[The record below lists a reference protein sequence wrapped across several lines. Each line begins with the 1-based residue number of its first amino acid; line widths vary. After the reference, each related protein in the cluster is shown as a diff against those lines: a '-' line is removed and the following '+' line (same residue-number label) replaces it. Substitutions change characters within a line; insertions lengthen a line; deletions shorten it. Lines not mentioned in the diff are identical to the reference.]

1 MLKKTTKKKTGSAET
16 RPGAQLLLSWSF
28 ACAAH
33 IHRCARTHSSRI
45 HWESAESMFY
55 RAIIRLVFGE
65 GVKQTGAVRS

>member
-1 MLKKTTKKKTGSAET
+1 MGETGSTET
-16 RPGAQLLLSWSF
+16 WPVALLLLSWSP

-33 IHRCARTHSSRI
+33 IHRCAQTHSGRI